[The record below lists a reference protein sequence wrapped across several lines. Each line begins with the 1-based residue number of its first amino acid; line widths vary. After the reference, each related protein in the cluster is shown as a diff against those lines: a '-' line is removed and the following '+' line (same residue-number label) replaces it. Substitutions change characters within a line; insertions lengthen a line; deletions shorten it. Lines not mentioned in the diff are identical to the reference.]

1 MTYEKCRVNAKVTPV
16 VVGLMK
22 TQSVQQSPVLMHI
35 REMYMHN
42 MHNIQ
47 NMREFHVYA

>member
-1 MTYEKCRVNAKVTPV
+1 MTYEKCSINAKVTPV

-35 REMYMHN
+35 RKMYMHD

-47 NMREFHVYA
+47 NMIEFHVYA